1 MTGVRL
7 KYPARVVRR
16 GMSREESEFS
26 IVGKPGEGKPTPPK
40 GLRIAKVVR
49 MPESGTYLVPMPGL
63 MPAGLK
69 FSFHPSG
76 EFHLKSRDDGMIA
89 RLNLFEVARAI
100 ANGGL
105 EQLVSSLLRAPSAGL
120 YAKGVLI
127 PPNFIS
133 KFSGGAK
140 PGSGDLSLPADDLA
154 QLDRVEIDDTVDL
167 RADFDWLRHEGLLPA
182 QAMVLLQIGDSEQPA
197 VFVSAGDQPIR
208 LRESARPAPGSP
220 FSGAFDAMARLL
232 EEYGGIWVTFPGEEE
247 MRGLLERAG
256 FGEFFAGLKRWAES
270 LDEKVSVEDVLAG
283 PMFEVLAGSAVM
295 RMLEQ
300 PPLRPPSRGPEGTD
314 RSGASGGSA

>member
-1 MTGVRL
+1 V
-7 KYPARVVRR
+7 
-16 GMSREESEFS
+16 SREESEFS
-26 IVGKPGEGKPTPPK
+26 IVGKPDEGKPAPPK
-40 GLRIAKVVR
+40 GFRIAKVVR
-49 MPESGTYLVPMPGL
+49 MPESGTYLIPMPGL
-63 MPAGLK
+63 LPPGLK

-120 YAKGVLI
+120 PAKGVLV
-127 PPNFIS
+127 PPNLIS

-140 PGSGDLSLPADDLA
+140 PGTGDLALPVDDLA

-167 RADFDWLRHEGLLPA
+167 LADIDWLRREGLLPA
-182 QAMVLLQIGDSEQPA
+182 QAMLLLQVGDSEQPA
-197 VFVSAGDQPIR
+197 VFISAGDQPIR

-232 EEYGGIWVTFPGEEE
+232 EDYGGIWVTFPDEEG
-247 MRGLLERAG
+247 MKGLLERAG
-256 FGEFFAGLKRWAES
+256 FGEFFDGLKRWSES

-283 PMFEVLAGSAVM
+283 PMLEVLAGSAVM
-295 RMLEQ
+295 KMLEQ
-300 PPLRPPSRGPEGTD
+300 PPLRPGPPGPDEGGTGD
-314 RSGASGGSA
+314 ASGGSA